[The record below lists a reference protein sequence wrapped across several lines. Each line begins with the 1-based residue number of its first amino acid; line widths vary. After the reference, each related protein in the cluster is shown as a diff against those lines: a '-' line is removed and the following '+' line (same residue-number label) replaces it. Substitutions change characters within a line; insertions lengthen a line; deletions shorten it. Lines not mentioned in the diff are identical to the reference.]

1 MEVDVPW
8 AEAPGFY
15 AEVSRNGSNSATM
28 RLHGELDIV
37 SAGAARRALEQVDAG
52 IQQVAL
58 DLSHITF
65 CDAAGVRFLLT
76 AQEQART
83 AGRDLVVRHP
93 SRSVRRVLALTGDLP
108 AICPADPSPDEEP
121 EPARAPARVRGRL
134 AWGPG
139 PGLPLTFPRLRR
151 RESGLAWVVT
161 VRPGTAHP
169 G

>member
-8 AEAPGFY
+8 AEAPGFR
-15 AEVSRNGSNSATM
+15 AEANRDGSNSATM

-37 SAGAARRALEQVDAG
+37 SVGAARRALEQVDAG
-52 IQQVAL
+52 IQQIVL
-58 DLSHITF
+58 DLSHVTF

-108 AICPADPSPDEEP
+108 AICPADPLPDEEP
-121 EPARAPARVRGRL
+121 EPADLRRPARANSSPTGS
-134 AWGPG
+134 A
-139 PGLPLTFPRLRR
+139 
-151 RESGLAWVVT
+151 
-161 VRPGTAHP
+161 
-169 G
+169 